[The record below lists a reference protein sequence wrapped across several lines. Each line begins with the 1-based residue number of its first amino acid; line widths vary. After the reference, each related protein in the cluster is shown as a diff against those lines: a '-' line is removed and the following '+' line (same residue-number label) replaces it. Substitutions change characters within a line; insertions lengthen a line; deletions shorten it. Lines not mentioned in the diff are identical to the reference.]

1 VGISAAFFIELE
13 FQQTGSVVYRAFKGG
28 LGRQPNYL
36 EFTTD
41 RPQIVAGP
49 NLEQTIQT
57 YIAAFVQRPEFVAK
71 YVSATTAGT
80 FVDALITNTNV
91 TFTPQ
96 QRQALID
103 KYNTGSNMNQSRA
116 LATRDAIDATAF
128 QSTEFNR
135 AFVLMQYFGYLGRD
149 IDQGGYDF
157 WLDVLNNRVPGN
169 FQGMVCA
176 FITSAEYQQRF
187 SSLTPHSDRECG
199 APAF

>member
-1 VGISAAFFIELE
+1 
-13 FQQTGSVVYRAFKGG
+13 
-28 LGRQPNYL
+28 
-36 EFTTD
+36 
-41 RPQIVAGP
+41 
-49 NLEQTIQT
+49 
-57 YIAAFVQRPEFVAK
+57 VAK

-91 TFTPQ
+91 TFTPL

-103 KYNTGSNMNQSRA
+103 KYNTGGNMNQSRA

-128 QSTEFNR
+128 QSAEFNR